1 MHSTNKI
8 KSVSFGLILV
18 LTTIIFLGV
27 ILFRSID
34 QNNKNEKLVNH
45 TYDVLAT
52 SKNLQSNIT
61 DAETALRGYIITDNF
76 KFLEP
81 LHNSKKQKDSLTTKL
96 SNLISDNPHQIKEV
110 AKLKGFITK
119 KYDHI
124 NQNLIIR
131 KNEGQKAAFDFINEG
146 HGRILMDS
154 IRNSFNHIDKEENKL
169 LHQRVLN
176 SQLSNRTVKNI
187 LLIGIWSIIVIFI
200 IVFNSLFNQLR
211 RLRRKEEQLF
221 IQNEWYNQTLISM
234 DDAVITID
242 NQGKITMLNEAAT
255 IITGWKNKEAVGKNI
270 NDVVT
275 LINSKT
281 GNKIDNPSLIVLINN
296 APISLNEDIV
306 LIRKDGRKLY
316 VEDNA
321 APIHNK
327 KGLVIGA
334 VIILRD
340 IHERILAEEERN
352 MIYTISADM
361 IGILGCEGVFKK
373 VNPAFENI
381 LGYSEQELLST
392 SFFNFIHKEDVEQT
406 KEEFINLSNGTPTLN
421 YACRVVCKNDNIKW
435 LEWNVIPMG
444 EIFYANARN
453 ITERKKAADIIEAS
467 RKKFYK
473 ILEVNPI
480 AIAITSCKEGRFK
493 YVNDAF
499 CQMSG
504 YPKEMLIDNLAGD
517 FKMMTHENR
526 DEKVKDLE
534 AKNGQAKNI
543 EGSFKKSDDSF
554 IDVIFYVETIDI
566 EGELCHLSSLIDIT
580 HKKKLEEN
588 ITKLNQTLENR
599 VKERTEELVKQKKF
613 TDNLLNKI
621 PTEIAVYDKNRRY
634 LYVNP
639 ECVENE
645 ELRLWI
651 IGKSDYDYCEFLGID
666 TTLADKRSEAFDKIK
681 NNEDVNWIDEIQI
694 QDGIVKYML
703 RMLHPIE
710 NDDKYILTGYD
721 ITHIKLAEKEHEE
734 YTNNLEQMMFMT
746 SHQVR
751 LPVSH
756 ILGLSS
762 LLHEELSQADL
773 TEIIKHFK
781 NSVDSLDKFTHELTD
796 FIHDLKEKTGK

>member
-1 MHSTNKI
+1 MHTNKI
-8 KSVSFGLILV
+8 KSVSFGLIIV
-18 LTTIIFLGV
+18 LTTIIFLSV

-45 TYDVLAT
+45 TYEVLAT
-52 SKNLQSNIT
+52 SKQLLSVVK
-61 DAETALRGYIITDNF
+61 DAETSGRGYILTDNI

-81 LHNSKKQKDSLTTKL
+81 LHNSKKQKDSITTKL
-96 SNLISDNPHQIKEV
+96 IYLVSDNPHQSKEV
-110 AKLKGFITK
+110 SKIKKLITSK
-119 KYDHI
+119 FNYIDQLMALH
-124 NQNLIIR
+124 
-131 KNEGQKAAFDFINEG
+131 KNEGQKAAIEFIS
-146 HGRILMDS
+146 HGRGSILMDS
-154 IRNSFNHIDKEENKL
+154 IRNSFGNFDKEENRL
-169 LHQRVLN
+169 LHQRVLK
-176 SQLSNRTVKNI
+176 SQLSNRNVKNI
-187 LLIGIWSIIVIFI
+187 LLVGIWCVIIIFL
-200 IVFNSLFNQLR
+200 IVFSSLFNQLH
-211 RLRRKEEQLF
+211 RLRKKEEQLF

-242 NQGKITMLNEAAT
+242 NLGKITMLNEAAT

-270 NDVVT
+270 NTVVT

-281 GNKIDNPSLIVLINN
+281 GNKIDNPSLTVLTNN
-296 APISLNEDIV
+296 TPISLTKDIV

-321 APIHNK
+321 APIHNT
-327 KGLVIGA
+327 KGAVIGA

-340 IHERILAEEERN
+340 IHEKVLAEEERD

-361 IGILGCEGVFKK
+361 IAIAGNEGFLKR
-373 VNPAFENI
+373 VNPAFEHI
-381 LGYSEQELLST
+381 LGYSEQELLTT
-392 SFFNFIHKEDVEQT
+392 SFFEFIHEEDVERS
-406 KEEFINLSNGTPTLN
+406 KEEFGNLLNGTPTLN
-421 YACRVVCKNDNIKW
+421 FVCRVVCKNGTIKW

-444 EIFYANARN
+444 DILYANARD
-453 ITERKKAADIIEAS
+453 ITERQKVAEKVEAS
-467 RKKFYK
+467 RRKFYK
-473 ILEVNPI
+473 ILEANPV

-499 CQMSG
+499 CEMSG
-504 YPKEMLIDNLAGD
+504 YPKELLIDNLAGD

-534 AKNGQAKNI
+534 ANNGQAKNI
-543 EGSFKKSDDSF
+543 EASFKKSDDSF

-580 HKKKLEEN
+580 HKKKLEEK
-588 ITKLNQTLENR
+588 ITKLNQTLEKR

-621 PTEIAVYDKNRRY
+621 PTEIAVYDKNRSY

-639 ECVENE
+639 ECIENE
-645 ELRLWI
+645 ELRTWI
-651 IGKSDYDYCEFLGID
+651 IGKNDYDYCAFLGLD
-666 TTLADKRSEAFDKIK
+666 TILAEKRTAAFDKIK
-681 NNEDVNWIDEIQI
+681 SSEDVSWVDEIQLP
-694 QDGIVKYML
+694 DGTLKYML

-773 TEIIKHFK
+773 AEIIGHFK

-796 FIHDLKEKTGK
+796 FIHNLKEKTGK